1 MNETID
7 QSMPGF
13 LEGTEVARARRLS
26 QPGFDGQLSLLEK
39 DMELKKKLTIALLVV
54 FGVFFAGMLLGAA
67 LGVFV

>member
-1 MNETID
+1 MNDTVGKQI
-7 QSMPGF
+7 PGF

-54 FGVFFAGMLLGAA
+54 FGLFFAGMLIGAA